1 MLKNFKV
8 LCLIAAAGT
17 ALVSCNKEEVIPDT
31 PAPEPPAEGT
41 SVFQT
46 NVFEYMPAPGQ
57 FVGEPE
63 ILWNADAETAR
74 QWAQER
80 LAARNYVSLGSFG
93 GYIVVGFDHHIRP
106 RGGDLYDFAVEGN
119 AFLSEIGSSNEPGV
133 VWVMQ
138 DTNGNGQP
146 DDVWYQLKG
155 SEYGTSTER
164 MNFSVTYTRPE
175 GEGMDVPWTDSD
187 GKTGVVKYLPSFHK
201 QPFYYPAWAAASYTL
216 SGTCL
221 RPRNAETSGGYWSNE
236 PYDWGYADN
245 CGSDSFTLAVDGKE
259 GRFTGFRISNAV
271 DAQGNPAG
279 LSYIDFVKVQSA
291 VLASNAMIGEV
302 STEVLSVVDL
312 NFVK

>member
-1 MLKNFKV
+1 M
-8 LCLIAAAGT
+8 
-17 ALVSCNKEEVIPDT
+17 
-31 PAPEPPAEGT
+31 
-41 SVFQT
+41 
-46 NVFEYMPAPGQ
+46 
-57 FVGEPE
+57 
-63 ILWNADAETAR
+63 
-74 QWAQER
+74 
-80 LAARNYVSLGSFG
+80 
-93 GYIVVGFDHHIRP
+93 
-106 RGGDLYDFAVEGN
+106 EGN
-119 AFLSEIGSSNEPGV
+119 AFLSETGSSNEPGV

-164 MNFSVTYTRPE
+164 INFSVTYTRPE

-201 QPFYYPAWAAASYTL
+201 QPYYYPAWAAASYTL

-245 CGSDSFTLAVDGKE
+245 CGSDSFSLAVDGKE

-302 STEVLSVVDL
+302 STEVLSFVDL
-312 NFVK
+312 SLVK